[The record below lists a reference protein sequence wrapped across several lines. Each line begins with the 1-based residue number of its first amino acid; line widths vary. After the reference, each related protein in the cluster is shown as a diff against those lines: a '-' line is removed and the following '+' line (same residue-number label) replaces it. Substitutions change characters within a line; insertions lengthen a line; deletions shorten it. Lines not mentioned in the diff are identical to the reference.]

1 MSNSTNT
8 NWLIKLNSDAE
19 MVDLIQSS
27 ISLVITICIF
37 IKVFDF
43 AGLKKSIRD
52 KRDRIKREKEK
63 KDLEMMKK
71 LFAAYQNGDDVS
83 NVSLTDDEAEE
94 KEQGPMK
101 IARKKKTK
109 AEKKLKWVAKTNL
122 DKLINIM
129 VDEEIKNY

>member
-1 MSNSTNT
+1 MNSTNT

-19 MVDLIQSS
+19 MIDLVQSS

-52 KRDRIKREKEK
+52 KRARIKKEKER

-71 LFAAYQNGDDVS
+71 LFQAYQDGNDVS
-83 NVSLTDDEAEE
+83 NVTLSDDEAEE
-94 KEQGPMK
+94 KVEGQGPMR
-101 IARKKKTK
+101 IARKKKTTK
-109 AEKKLKWVAKTNL
+109 SETN
-122 DKLINIM
+122 
-129 VDEEIKNY
+129 V

>member
-1 MSNSTNT
+1 MNSTNT

-19 MVDLIQSS
+19 MIDLVQSS

-52 KRDRIKREKEK
+52 KRARIKREKEK

-71 LFAAYQNGDDVS
+71 LFAAYQQGDDVS
-83 NVSLTDDEAEE
+83 NVTLSDDEAEE
-94 KEQGPMK
+94 KKDEGPMR

-109 AEKKLKWVAKTNL
+109 AETSV
-122 DKLINIM
+122 
-129 VDEEIKNY
+129 

>member
-8 NWLIKLNSDAE
+8 NWLISLNNDTATI
-19 MVDLIQSS
+19 DLIQSS
-27 ISLVITICIF
+27 ISMVITFMIF

-43 AGLKKSIRD
+43 AGFKKSIRD
-52 KRDRIKREKEK
+52 KRMKAKRDKER

-94 KEQGPMK
+94 KKDEGRMK

-109 AEKKLKWVAKTNL
+109 AETSV
-122 DKLINIM
+122 
-129 VDEEIKNY
+129 

>member
-8 NWLIKLNSDAE
+8 NWLIKLNSEAE

-43 AGLKKSIRD
+43 QGLRKSIRD
-52 KRDRIKREKEK
+52 KRDRIKREKER

-71 LFAAYQNGDDVS
+71 LFQAYQDGNDVS
-83 NVSLTDDEAEE
+83 AVTLSDDEEE
-94 KEQGPMK
+94 EKKEQGPMK

-109 AEKKLKWVAKTNL
+109 AETSV
-122 DKLINIM
+122 
-129 VDEEIKNY
+129 

>member
-8 NWLIKLNSDAE
+8 NWLISLNNDTATI
-19 MVDLIQSS
+19 DLIQSS
-27 ISLVITICIF
+27 ISMVITFMIF

-43 AGLKKSIRD
+43 AGFKKSIRD
-52 KRDRIKREKEK
+52 KRMKAKRDKERK
-63 KDLEMMKK
+63 ELEMMKK

-94 KEQGPMK
+94 KNDGPMK

-109 AEKKLKWVAKTNL
+109 SETSV
-122 DKLINIM
+122 
-129 VDEEIKNY
+129 

>member
-8 NWLIKLNSDAE
+8 NWLIKLNSEAD
-19 MVDLIQSS
+19 MIDLVQSS
-27 ISLVITICIF
+27 VSLVITIMIF

-52 KRDRIKREKEK
+52 KRARIKREKERK
-63 KDLEMMKK
+63 ELEMMKK

-94 KEQGPMK
+94 KNDGPMK

-109 AEKKLKWVAKTNL
+109 SETSV
-122 DKLINIM
+122 
-129 VDEEIKNY
+129 

>member
-19 MVDLIQSS
+19 MVDLVQSS
-27 ISLVITICIF
+27 VSLVITIMIF

-63 KDLEMMKK
+63 KR
-71 LFAAYQNGDDVS
+71 FRN
-83 NVSLTDDEAEE
+83 
-94 KEQGPMK
+94 
-101 IARKKKTK
+101 
-109 AEKKLKWVAKTNL
+109 
-122 DKLINIM
+122 
-129 VDEEIKNY
+129 DEEIICCLSKWR

>member
-8 NWLIKLNSDAE
+8 NWLIKLNSEAD
-19 MVDLIQSS
+19 MIDLVQSS
-27 ISLVITICIF
+27 VSLVITIMIF

-52 KRDRIKREKEK
+52 KRARIKREKEK
-63 KDLEMMKK
+63 KDLEMMKR

-94 KEQGPMK
+94 KNDGPMK

-109 AEKKLKWVAKTNL
+109 SETSV
-122 DKLINIM
+122 
-129 VDEEIKNY
+129 